1 MRVLAF
7 NASPKPDGNTSILLR
22 TALSELEKEGI
33 ETELIHIGGR
43 PLRGCTACDQCSKTM
58 DGRCALP
65 DDGINGW
72 IARIREADGII
83 LGTPTYFA
91 GVTSEMKAFIDRV
104 GYVCRSNTNIL
115 QRKVGAAVI
124 AVRRCGS
131 IHAFDTINH
140 FFLIAQMIVPGSSYW
155 NMGIGRTPGEVE
167 SDEEGIRTMETL
179 GKNMA
184 WLISRVGGER

>member
-43 PLRGCTACDQCSKTM
+43 PLRGCTACGQCSKTM

-91 GVTSEMKAFIDRV
+91 DVTSEMKAFIDRV
-104 GYVCRSNTNIL
+104 GYVCRSNNNLL
-115 QRKVGAAVI
+115 QRKVGAAVV

-155 NMGIGRTPGEVE
+155 NMGIGRTPGEVG

>member
-7 NASPKPDGNTSILLR
+7 NASPKPDGNTAILLD
-22 TALSELEKEGI
+22 TVLSGLRKEGI
-33 ETELIHIGGR
+33 ETEMIHIGGR
-43 PLRGCTACDQCSKTM
+43 PLRGCTACGQCAKTM
-58 DGRCALP
+58 DARCALP
-65 DDGINGW
+65 DDGVNGW
-72 IARIREADGII
+72 IARIREADGIL

-91 GVTSEMKAFIDRV
+91 DVTSEMKAFIDRV
-104 GYVCRSNTNIL
+104 GYVCRANDNL
-115 QRKVGAAVI
+115 LRHKVGAAVV

-155 NMGIGRTPGEVE
+155 NMGIGRNPGEVA

-179 GKNMA
+179 GQNMA
-184 WLISRVGGER
+184 WLLSRTCGEK